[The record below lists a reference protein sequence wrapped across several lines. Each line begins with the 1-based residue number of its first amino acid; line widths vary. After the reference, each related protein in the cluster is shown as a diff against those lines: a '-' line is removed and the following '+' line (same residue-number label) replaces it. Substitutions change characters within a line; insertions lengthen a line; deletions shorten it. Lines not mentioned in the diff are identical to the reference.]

1 MLTSVLCSVSLLCS
15 YVICPATSNTLIKTY
30 AKKKTA
36 DVTEQQTGVSQV
48 HQGSNQV
55 AKEMP
60 PVGGM
65 NDDDDMDLGDD
76 ASFLKVGEEK
86 EIQQGLKKKLIKE
99 GEGFET
105 PDKFKAM
112 KLKKT
117 LCLYYAFGAGVWGI
131 WLPANAT
138 LQFDVELLSW
148 SSVKDICKD
157 GGVFNK
163 IREKWE
169 TPKDLDEV
177 LVKYESK
184 LEDGTVV
191 GKSDG
196 VEFTVKD
203 GYFCPALAKAVKTM
217 KKAEKVLLMV
227 QPQCKTIQIS
237 DEIGNCGYVVYL
249 QVLLINTSLMFL
261 HMRLICSIVEDS
273 SDNLL
278 YGDLPSQS
286 VNSSSWTLCGK
297 LSITC
302 IFLPRPSSKW
312 VTICSFIT
320 PCKSSLC
327 TTSIEAVAPSYH
339 SRSSEGKAPL
349 FRP

>member
-1 MLTSVLCSVSLLCS
+1 
-15 YVICPATSNTLIKTY
+15 
-30 AKKKTA
+30 
-36 DVTEQQTGVSQV
+36 
-48 HQGSNQV
+48 
-55 AKEMP
+55 MP

-112 KLKKT
+112 KLKEKT

-203 GYFCPALAKAVKTM
+203 GYLCPALAKAVKTM

-227 QPQCKTIQIS
+227 QPQLK
-237 DEIGNCGYVVYL
+237 
-249 QVLLINTSLMFL
+249 LI
-261 HMRLICSIVEDS
+261 
-273 SDNLL
+273 
-278 YGDLPSQS
+278 
-286 VNSSSWTLCGK
+286 GK
-297 LSITC
+297 LQDGT
-302 IFLPRPSSKW
+302 
-312 VTICSFIT
+312 V
-320 PCKSSLC
+320 
-327 TTSIEAVAPSYH
+327 
-339 SRSSEGKAPL
+339 
-349 FRP
+349 

>member
-1 MLTSVLCSVSLLCS
+1 
-15 YVICPATSNTLIKTY
+15 
-30 AKKKTA
+30 
-36 DVTEQQTGVSQV
+36 
-48 HQGSNQV
+48 
-55 AKEMP
+55 
-60 PVGGM
+60 
-65 NDDDDMDLGDD
+65 
-76 ASFLKVGEEK
+76 
-86 EIQQGLKKKLIKE
+86 
-99 GEGFET
+99 
-105 PDKFKAM
+105 
-112 KLKKT
+112 
-117 LCLYYAFGAGVWGI
+117 
-131 WLPANAT
+131 
-138 LQFDVELLSW
+138 
-148 SSVKDICKD
+148 
-157 GGVFNK
+157 
-163 IREKWE
+163 
-169 TPKDLDEV
+169 
-177 LVKYESK
+177 
-184 LEDGTVV
+184 
-191 GKSDG
+191 
-196 VEFTVKD
+196 
-203 GYFCPALAKAVKTM
+203 M

-227 QPQCKTIQIS
+227 QPQLKLIGKLQDGTCLIS
-237 DEIGNCGYVVYL
+237 SEAINQDEIGNCGYVVYL

-339 SRSSEGKAPL
+339 SRSSEPSTVGKAPL

>member
-1 MLTSVLCSVSLLCS
+1 
-15 YVICPATSNTLIKTY
+15 
-30 AKKKTA
+30 
-36 DVTEQQTGVSQV
+36 
-48 HQGSNQV
+48 
-55 AKEMP
+55 MP

-112 KLKKT
+112 KLKVIK
-117 LCLYYAFGAGVWGI
+117 GWDIAGVWGI

-227 QPQCKTIQIS
+227 QPQLAEGIILYHHTLSYIS
-237 DEIGNCGYVVYL
+237 FGSLVWLQCLISSEAINQDEIGNCGYVVYL

-339 SRSSEGKAPL
+339 SRSSEGKAPFNQVSWDTSAARTFCIKNVL
-349 FRP
+349 PAAQVNDEDPLCNLR